1 MRVLVWLSWWVDSAV
16 SAYLL
21 KEAWHDVSAG
31 FMINYLDEENP
42 TCPTKEDLSVA
53 KDVAGFLGIPFYT
66 FDYREEYE
74 KRIIDYIYRQYAL
87 GRTPNPDVFCNNLI
101 KFELFLQEAIEWG
114 FERIATGHYAQI
126 FDYDGTATL
135 FKWIDREKDQSYF
148 LSRLTQSQLEKSLF
162 PIGDMRKTEVRTLA
176 ENINLPNAKRRDSQG
191 LCFIWKVSMREF
203 LRRRLTKNPWNI
215 LDIHGQVIGR
225 HEWAYAYTIGQRK
238 GISIWWGPALFVIAK
253 DERSNTITVG
263 EAWEKSLYSHSLEA
277 SWWMWER
284 FIGEKWFKAKVRYRQ
299 EDQSCKALLMSEWKI
314 YITFDRPQR
323 AVAPGQILVLYD
335 GERVVGSAVIES
347 AL

>member
-42 TCPTKEDLSVA
+42 KCPTKEDLSVA
-53 KDVAGFLGIPFYT
+53 KEVAGFLDIPFYT

-74 KRIIDYIYRQYAL
+74 KRIIDYIYREYAL

-101 KFELFLQEAIEWG
+101 KFELFLQEALEWG
-114 FERIATGHYAQI
+114 FDRIATGHYAQI

-148 LSRLTQSQLEKSLF
+148 LSRLSQSQLEKSIF
-162 PIGDMRKTEVRTLA
+162 PIGGMRKTEVRTLA

-203 LRRRLTKNPWNI
+203 LRRRLPKNPWNI
-215 LDIHGQVIGR
+215 LDTRWHVIGR

-238 GISIWWGPALFVIAK
+238 GVGVGGGPARFVTEK
-253 DERSNTITVG
+253 NVHTNTITVSEREEDLCTYSLIG
-263 EAWEKSLYSHSLEA
+263 REWVWDLFTDEKC
-277 SWWMWER
+277 
-284 FIGEKWFKAKVRYRQ
+284 FTAKVRYRQ
-299 EDQSCKALLMSEWKI
+299 ESQDCIAQLVDEQTVLIRFSS
-314 YITFDRPQR
+314 PQR
-323 AVAPGQILVLYD
+323 AITPWQIVVIYT
-335 GERVVGSAVIES
+335 GEMVVGSAIIDTTS
-347 AL
+347 